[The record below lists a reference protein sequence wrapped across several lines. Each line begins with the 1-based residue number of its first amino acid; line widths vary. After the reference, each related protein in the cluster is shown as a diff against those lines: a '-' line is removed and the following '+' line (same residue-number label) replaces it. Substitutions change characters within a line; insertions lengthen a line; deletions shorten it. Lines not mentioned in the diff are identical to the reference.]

1 MVLTLARGSGF
12 HPYFMSTVHRGMREF
27 IVPLPDTT
35 KLPKEIELYL
45 KCSWKGDNMPLLDW
59 LRKTT
64 NEGHIIGWLRKLHKQ
79 ATDKQDSV
87 ILLSVTQLPYPC

>member
-27 IVPLPDTT
+27 IVPLPDKT

-45 KCSWKGDNMPLLDW
+45 KCSWKGDEMPLLEW
-59 LRKTT
+59 LRKSN
-64 NEGHIIGWLRKLHKQ
+64 NEGHIIGWLRKLHGQ
-79 ATDKQDSV
+79 ATEKQDSV
-87 ILLSVTQLPYPC
+87 LLPSAIQLPCPC

>member
-12 HPYFMSTVHRGMREF
+12 HPFFMSTKHRGMREF
-27 IVPLPDTT
+27 NVPLPDAT

-45 KCSWKGDNMPLLDW
+45 QCSWKGDEMPLLEW
-59 LRKTT
+59 LRKSN
-64 NEGHIIGWLRKLHKQ
+64 NEGHIIGWLRTLHKK

-87 ILLSVTQLPYPC
+87 RLQRTTHILYTC